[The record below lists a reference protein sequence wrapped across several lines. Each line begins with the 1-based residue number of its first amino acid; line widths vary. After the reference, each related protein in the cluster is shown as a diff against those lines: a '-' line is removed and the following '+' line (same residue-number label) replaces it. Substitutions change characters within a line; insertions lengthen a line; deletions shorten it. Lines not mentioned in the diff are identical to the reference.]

1 MIRDFKVLTIFY
13 IKLLIPAVLFSLLV
27 NTQLGF
33 TVSNFGFCFLLFLPT
48 THFLI
53 YELRLKDEYYFYA
66 NFGFSRL
73 FLWIFTVILSL
84 IVNISCQFYA

>member
-1 MIRDFKVLTIFY
+1 MIRSVKILWIFY
-13 IKLLIPAVLFSLLV
+13 FKLLIPAVLFSLLM

-33 TVSNFGFCFLLFLPT
+33 TVGNFGLCFLLFLPSF
-48 THFLI
+48 HFLI

-73 FLWIFTVILSL
+73 FLWIFTAILSL
-84 IVNISCQFYA
+84 IINMSCQFYE

>member
-1 MIRDFKVLTIFY
+1 MIKNLKILWIFY
-13 IKLLIPAVLFSLLV
+13 LKLFIPAILLSLLI

-33 TVSNFGFCFLLFLPT
+33 TVRNFGLCFLLFLPAS
-48 THFLI
+48 HFLI

-73 FLWIFTVILSL
+73 FLWIYTTILSL
-84 IVNISCQFYA
+84 TVNMSCLLYE